1 MNLNEAV
8 TNFVEGLHDSE
19 SNLFAFNANKKTK
32 FDPEF
37 DSVYYSGPFWNDL
50 EVTAAIETLLK
61 GQWLTSGAK
70 VNQFEGRF
78 SKKFGFS
85 DSVMV
90 NSGSSA
96 NLVMIAALKK
106 YFGWSDGDEV
116 IVSVVGFPTTTSAII
131 QNNLKPIF
139 VDITWDDLN
148 WDLNKVEQAIT
159 PRTRAVFSSPVLGN
173 PYDLDKLLSI
183 IESANIKLISD
194 NCDSLGSKWRGKF
207 LTEYSVA
214 ASCSFY
220 PAHHICTM
228 EGGMVSSRDSEIIK
242 MARSLAW
249 WGRACYCVGKQNLL
263 ACGTCKERFSNW
275 IPEID
280 VPVDHKYVF
289 ENIGYNL
296 KPLDLQGAIGLV
308 QLKKIDE
315 IESRR
320 KSNKNRIDQ
329 ILSSIPGCRVVTEM
343 PHASTSWFG
352 APIICESS
360 ELKSALVKFLE
371 DNRVQTRNYFAGN
384 LLLQPGYKHLGN
396 WRDYPI
402 ASEVLSKVFFLGVSP
417 TISEDMMDYVE
428 QVIHNFMKTFPEL
441 VRSS

>member
-8 TNFVEGLHDSE
+8 TNFVAGLHNSE

-32 FDPEF
+32 FNPES
-37 DSVYYSGPFWNDL
+37 DSVYYSGPFWDDL

-61 GQWLTSGAK
+61 GQWLTSGAR

-78 SKKFGFS
+78 SKKFGFN

-106 YFGWSDGDEV
+106 HFGWNDGDEI

-131 QNNLKPIF
+131 QNNLKPVF
-139 VDITWDDLN
+139 VDVTWEDLN
-148 WDLNKVEQAIT
+148 WDLEKVKSAISNK
-159 PRTRAVFSSPVLGN
+159 TRAVFSSPVLGN
-173 PYDLDKLLSI
+173 PYNFDELLDI
-183 IESANIKLISD
+183 VTSAGIKVISD

-228 EGGMVSSRDSEIIK
+228 EGGMVSSLEPEIIK
-242 MARSLAW
+242 IARSFAW

-275 IPEID
+275 IPELD

-308 QLKKIDE
+308 QLDKIDE
-315 IESRR
+315 IERLRR
-320 KSNKNRIDQ
+320 VNKLRLDE
-329 ILSSIPGCRVVTEM
+329 ILSLIPGCRVVTEN
-343 PHASTSWFG
+343 PNASTSWFG
-352 APIICESS
+352 APIICETSA
-360 ELKSALVKFLE
+360 LKSSLVKFFE

-396 WRDYPI
+396 WRDYPV

-417 TISEDMMDYVE
+417 TITSEMLDYVE
-428 QVIHNFMKTFPEL
+428 KVVRDFIDTFPAL
-441 VRSS
+441 IQKK

>member
-8 TNFVEGLHDSE
+8 TNFVAGLHNSE

-32 FDPEF
+32 FDPES
-37 DSVYYSGPFWNDL
+37 DSVYYSGPFWDDL

-61 GQWLTSGAK
+61 GQWLTSGAR

-78 SKKFGFS
+78 SKKFGFN

-106 YFGWSDGDEV
+106 HFGWNDGDEI

-131 QNNLKPIF
+131 QNNLKPVF
-139 VDITWDDLN
+139 VDVTWEDLN
-148 WDLNKVEQAIT
+148 WDLEKVKSAISNK
-159 PRTRAVFSSPVLGN
+159 TRAVFSSPVLGN
-173 PYDLDKLLSI
+173 PYNFDELLGI
-183 IESANIKLISD
+183 VTSAGIKLISD

-228 EGGMVSSRDSEIIK
+228 EGGMVSSLEPEIIK
-242 MARSLAW
+242 IARSFAW

-275 IPEID
+275 IPELD

-308 QLKKIDE
+308 QLDKIDE
-315 IESRR
+315 IERLRR
-320 KSNKNRIDQ
+320 ENKLRLDE
-329 ILSSIPGCRVVTEM
+329 ILSLIPGCRVVTEN
-343 PHASTSWFG
+343 PNATTSWFG
-352 APIICESS
+352 APIICETSA
-360 ELKSALVKFLE
+360 LKSSLVKFFE

-402 ASEVLSKVFFLGVSP
+402 ASEVLSRVFFLGVSP
-417 TISEDMMDYVE
+417 TITSEMLDYVE
-428 QVIHNFMKTFPEL
+428 KVVRDFIDTFPAL
-441 VRSS
+441 IQKK